1 MLLAT
6 TSRPL
11 TLWVDGLTDSEAVLW
26 VVGTVIEPLLVVVG
40 ILMLRPE
47 GLMALK
53 VRR

>member
-1 MLLAT
+1 IGTIVSAFGISQAQSTMEFFLSGSMAKV
-6 TSRPL
+6 L
-11 TLWVDGLTDSEAVLW
+11 T
-26 VVGTVIEPLLVVVG
+26 LLVVVG

>member
-1 MLLAT
+1 QSTMEFFLSGSMAKV
-6 TSRPL
+6 L
-11 TLWVDGLTDSEAVLW
+11 T
-26 VVGTVIEPLLVVVG
+26 LLVVVG